1 MFFSGS
7 RAHFFRP
14 LNGKYR
20 EVVSACLAGLYRR
33 QFTSLA
39 DYGQSLSRQ
48 QVIDTFADT
57 IARSGAQFEDETE
70 LLASDPRKLA
80 LWIFNQLRENAWLDE
95 RADAVSMTASYGL
108 SVVGRNFAQA
118 FVADNPLQVRTHHR
132 NTRNTRNA
140 LKAFV
145 AGHDVHDLLD
155 ACEYS
160 ERIIAD
166 FSDIIVELE
175 QRRNQLVEQVNND
188 AEADVAAD
196 SFFDFLERRFE
207 PDLAVRLSADSVERY
222 RDEILQLLR
231 KFRDAKKSTRLSVER
246 DLRALKLEG
255 FSEHEI
261 WYEQLLRMI
270 EQRLRNACDVM
281 LPAVR
286 DALTSFT
293 QRADAIIR
301 QLTSLSSGAAQSSSD
316 ALSQLGRV
324 PNAKRAL
331 IVSQLA
337 AEIGTVEIG
346 FIDPGQVKP
355 VKRRTTDALVQTAE
369 SKIEVS
375 DEGQRLMQIS
385 ALLDKAFAMSH
396 QQFVEALQNIIGTD
410 GRTTANWQVDKPLDL
425 MMLANI
431 VAAGAASGAG
441 DSDFDVEATGETE
454 HDEFFDSR
462 DTFTIKRRVS

>member
-20 EVVSACLAGLYRR
+20 EVVSACLASLYRR

-70 LLASDPRKLA
+70 LLASDPRKLG
-80 LWIFNQLRENAWLDE
+80 LWVFNQLRENAWLDE

-145 AGHDVHDLLD
+145 VGHDVHDLLD

-175 QRRNQLVEQVNND
+175 QRRNQLVDQVKNE

-222 RDEILQLLR
+222 RDEILQLLKR
-231 KFRDAKKSTRLSVER
+231 FREAKKTTRLQVER

-255 FSEHEI
+255 FSDHEI

-301 QLTSLSSGAAQSSSD
+301 QLTSLSSGSVQSSSD
-316 ALSQLGRV
+316 TLAQLGRV
-324 PNAKRAL
+324 P
-331 IVSQLA
+331 A
-337 AEIGTVEIG
+337 AQRNTILSNIANQMGTVEIG
-346 FIDPGQVKP
+346 FVDPSQVKLL
-355 VKRRTTDALVQTAE
+355 KRRTTDALVQAAE
-369 SKIEVS
+369 AKLEVS
-375 DEGQRLMQIS
+375 DEGQRLIRIS

-396 QQFVEALQNIIGTD
+396 QEFVEELHDLVGPDSISTE
-410 GRTTANWQVDKPLDL
+410 NWKIAKPLDF

-441 DSDFDVEATGETE
+441 DSSFEVLATGESE
-454 HDEFFDSR
+454 QDEFFESR
-462 DTFTIKRRVS
+462 DKFTIRRRVS

>member
-145 AGHDVHDLLD
+145 VGHDVHDLLD

-175 QRRNQLVEQVNND
+175 QRRNQLVDQVKNEG
-188 AEADVAAD
+188 EADVAAD

-231 KFRDAKKSTRLSVER
+231 KFRETKKVTRLQVER

-301 QLTSLSSGAAQSSSD
+301 QLTSLSSGAVQSSSD
-316 ALSQLGRV
+316 ALAQLGRV
-324 PNAKRAL
+324 PNAKRERIL
-331 IVSQLA
+331 SQLA
-337 AEIGTVEIG
+337 EEMGTVEIG

-355 VKRRTTDALVQTAE
+355 LKRRATDALVQTAE
-369 SKIEVS
+369 AKIEVS
-375 DEGQRLMQIS
+375 DEGQRLIQIS

-396 QQFVEALQNIIGTD
+396 QQFVEALQNIVGD
-410 GRTTANWQVDKPLDL
+410 EVSTTADWKIDKPLDL

-431 VAAGAASGAG
+431 VAAGAASGSG
-441 DSDFDVEATGETE
+441 DSDFEVASTGETE
-454 HDEFFDSR
+454 HDEYFDSR
-462 DTFTIKRRVS
+462 DKFTIKRRVS